1 MTKMITIKNL
11 SFQFEQAPH
20 PLFSDVHYSFPEG
33 KLTFIEGKNGAG
45 KSTLFQIL
53 MAQPEIQSH
62 VTGSLSYQGTTYD
75 LAQPEYT
82 HFVQRHISRVCQ
94 RFDELL
100 VPHLTFQENLACARF
115 APFPSATS
123 PVVLPEIP
131 TLADTLHIPT
141 DTPVQLLSGGQRQ
154 ILAILMVLQRSSSIL
169 LLDEPTATLDEENS
183 QLVMHFICSLIQ
195 KQNLTVL
202 MISHDSSLYSYTTT
216 EPLIITKNRTV
227 Q

>member
-1 MTKMITIKNL
+1 MTKIITIKNL
-11 SFQFEQAPH
+11 SFQFERAPQA
-20 PLFSDVHYSFPEG
+20 LFSDNNYSFPEG

-53 MAQPEIQSH
+53 MAQPEVQAR
-62 VTGSLSYQGTTYD
+62 VQGSFSYQGKTYN
-75 LAQPEYT
+75 LAQSEYRD
-82 HFVQRHISRVCQ
+82 FVQHHITRVCQ

-115 APFPSATS
+115 SSFPSFTARIT
-123 PVVLPEIP
+123 LPEIP
-131 TLADTLHIPT
+131 ALADTLHIPT

-183 QLVMHFICSLIQ
+183 QVVMQFLCSLIQ
-195 KQNLTVL
+195 KQNLTAL
-202 MISHDSSLYSYTTT
+202 MISHDSSLYHYTTT
-216 EPLIITKNRTV
+216 TPLIITKNRS
-227 Q
+227 